1 MGSKQST
8 TNYELVTK
16 SNPKQSCYVPIK
28 GVIVENQGDKI
39 PSIYELIY
47 KIKYFF
53 FNFYIIIIYP
63 NAQNILYPD
72 GEESKNA

>member
-8 TNYELVTK
+8 TNYEFVTK

-28 GVIVENQGDKI
+28 GVTVENQGDKI
-39 PSIYELIY
+39 PSIYE
-47 KIKYFF
+47 
-53 FNFYIIIIYP
+53 P
-63 NAQNILYPD
+63 NAQNILYPY